1 MKKKEEKMKQMAK
14 EGALENKKN
23 AIASYCAYFR
33 ALPA

>member
-1 MKKKEEKMKQMAK
+1 MKQMAK
-14 EGALENKKN
+14 EGALENKKKN